1 MLRAAF
7 AMEELEAVLK
17 EAEDGFKKVSQIAF
31 DNRDWG
37 LESLALDR
45 LKKISAFLERLKN
58 KESP

>member
-1 MLRAAF
+1 
-7 AMEELEAVLK
+7 MEELEAVLK